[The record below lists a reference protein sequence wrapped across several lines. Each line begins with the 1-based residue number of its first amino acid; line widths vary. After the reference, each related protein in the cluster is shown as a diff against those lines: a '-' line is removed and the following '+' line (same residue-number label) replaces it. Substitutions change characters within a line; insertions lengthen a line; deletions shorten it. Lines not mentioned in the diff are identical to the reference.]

1 MAATNTIR
9 ATANQTIY
17 DVAVKYY
24 GTTDAVGE
32 LLALNPDLRND
43 PAALAALGIDYLADD
58 SFFPDVALAPGL
70 TVTIATGSSLL
81 RQEVARQLRSREINT
96 FNI

>member
-43 PAALAALGIDYLADD
+43 PAALAALGIDYLA
-58 SFFPDVALAPGL
+58 APGL
-70 TVTIATGSSLL
+70 TVTIDTGSSLL